1 MSIAS
6 KPMIKNISDSCPNV
20 YNENIQIKQVH
31 ECKTLEV
38 TIDQHL
44 SWKSNTEDIC
54 KKVTAGI
61 SAIRRIKPFVDQDTL
76 FFIYRVNKKKL
87 NRFEIALNFAKQLLV
102 SSFLYKWLL
111 WELIMWNNEKNFSNS
126 NFVNQGG
133 CLFQQTKNGLRTK
146 CKSFNRILS

>member
-1 MSIAS
+1 MYALRT
-6 KPMIKNISDSCPNV
+6 
-20 YNENIQIKQVH
+20 Y
-31 ECKTLEV
+31 
-38 TIDQHL
+38 
-44 SWKSNTEDIC
+44 
-54 KKVTAGI
+54 
-61 SAIRRIKPFVDQDTL
+61 

-133 CLFQQTKNGLRTK
+133 VFSNKLKMTCAQNVKALIVF
-146 CKSFNRILS
+146 